1 VTGEREPR
9 VAVVGGG
16 FAGAAFALHLIRAN
30 GRRPIALDIYEPR
43 SLLGA
48 GLAYSSADPSHRI
61 NVAAARM
68 AVFSEDPTHFDRWF
82 KETGEADADPTALL
96 EDGRAYPRRAAFGR
110 YMDHLLR
117 TAAAAFPNVRFR
129 HRRTKVTDVA
139 PEGDGYRLTVGDG
152 AETEADLVVLSPGHP
167 PPSQTRWVTEE
178 AAQAP
183 RYVGDPWRTGA
194 LIGIRPQDEV
204 LIIGTGLTMADVIAS
219 LRAQGHHGPITAV
232 SRRGLTPRPR
242 TTLPV
247 EAFGIFD
254 RPPTRSAATLLQRVR
269 RAVQKAAQ
277 EGKPWECVVDALRQQ
292 GTAVW
297 QGLSP
302 ESRQQFL
309 RHLRTWWDVHRYQIA
324 PQIDEVLRDGVRRGR
339 LKIIKADIQAIA
351 RYQASFHVSLRW
363 RGPSPTPLVE
373 RFFDAVVNCT
383 GPDHGSIVQSNPLL
397 CAMAERSL
405 LRGDPNGLGI
415 AIDRF
420 ARVLGADDAPVRN
433 LFVAGP
439 LARGYFGE
447 LMGLPQVSLQP
458 ERLAVHVS
466 ELLRAF
472 ETEKP
477 NFDGSIF
484 EGSPPNIA
492 SSH

>member
-1 VTGEREPR
+1 VTDEREPR

-16 FAGAAFALHLIRAN
+16 FAGAAFALHLVRAN
-30 GRRPIALDIYEPR
+30 GRRPIAIDIYEPR
-43 SLLGA
+43 PLLGA

-68 AVFSEDPTHFDRWF
+68 AVFAEDPTHFDRWF
-82 KETGEADADPTALL
+82 KDTGEADADPAALL
-96 EDGRAYPRRAAFGR
+96 ADGRAYPRRAAFGR

-129 HRRTKVTDVA
+129 HRRAKVTDVA
-139 PEGDGYRLTVGDG
+139 PKSGAYRLTAEDG

-167 PPSQTRWVTEE
+167 PPSQTRWVTDE
-178 AAQAP
+178 AARAP
-183 RYVGDPWRTGA
+183 RYVGDPWRLGA
-194 LIGIRPQDEV
+194 LTCIRLHDEV
-204 LIIGTGLTMADVIAS
+204 LIIGTGLTMADVVAS
-219 LRAQGHHGPITAV
+219 LRAQGHHGPITAI

-247 EAFGIFD
+247 EAYGTFD
-254 RPPTRSAATLLQRVR
+254 RPPTGSAATLLQRVR
-269 RAVQKAAQ
+269 SAVRKAAQ

-302 ESRQQFL
+302 ESRRRFL

-324 PQIDEVLRDGVRRGR
+324 PQIDDVLRKDLRSGR
-339 LKIIKADIQAIA
+339 LKIIKADIQTIA
-351 RYQASFHVSLRW
+351 RYQGSFHVSLRQ
-363 RGPSPTPLVE
+363 RGPSPIPLVE

-397 CAMAERSL
+397 CAMAERGL

-415 AIDRF
+415 AVDRF
-420 ARVLGADDAPVRN
+420 ARVIGADDAPVPN

-458 ERLAVHVS
+458 ERLAAHLAD
-466 ELLRAF
+466 LLQAS
-472 ETEKP
+472 ETEMLTA
-477 NFDGSIF
+477 DRSVF
-484 EGSPPNIA
+484 EDSSPKIA
-492 SSH
+492 SGH